1 MQRVGYHYD
10 GGAFLVQLRKQL
22 HHLLAILG
30 IQVSRRLIDKN
41 QLRMRQDGTGDG
53 GALLLTAR
61 KLRWE
66 MLGTVG
72 YRYSLHHVLGTLTAL
87 LARYSHIQ
95 KRQLDVLHHIQLI
108 YQVETLEHKT
118 YHTSSYQGTLALLQ
132 RAHILAVEQIAAA
145 CRIVEQTYYIK

>member
-1 MQRVGYHYD
+1 
-10 GGAFLVQLRKQL
+10 
-22 HHLLAILG
+22 
-30 IQVSRRLIDKN
+30 
-41 QLRMRQDGTGDG
+41 MRQDGTGDG
-53 GALLLTAR
+53 GALLLTTR

-66 MLGTVG
+66 MLGTMG
-72 YRYSLHHVLGTLTAL
+72 YRHALHHILCTLTAL

-118 YHTSSYQGTLALLQ
+118 YHSPSYQGALTLLQ

-145 CRIVEQTYYIK
+145 CRIIQQTYYIK